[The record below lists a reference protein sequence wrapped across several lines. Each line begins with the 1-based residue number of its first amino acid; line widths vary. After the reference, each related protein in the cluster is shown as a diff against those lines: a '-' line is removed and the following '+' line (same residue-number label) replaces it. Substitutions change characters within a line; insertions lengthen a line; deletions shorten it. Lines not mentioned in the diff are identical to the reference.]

1 MSNRSVNV
9 LVVDDDIAVC
19 RILHRM
25 LSDEQYEVQISQSVA
40 DALRSIEEKH
50 FDVYVMDYKLPD
62 GTGLDV
68 AERIRA
74 KGSEAPIILISGYDP
89 SAVALRA
96 EKLHISDIIEKPF
109 ARATICNAVKKAI
122 GFTAG
127 AEQSEA
133 GSGVPDVAEPGGS
146 TGAASDPSKKKGIS
160 KATLVGI
167 VVLLLLVFSVAVYVM
182 MHVK

>member
-40 DALRSIEEKH
+40 DALRSIEEKL

-68 AERIRA
+68 AERIRV

-122 GFTAG
+122 GFTAA
-127 AEQSEA
+127 AEQGGA
-133 GSGVPDVAEPGGS
+133 GSGVLGTEPGGATATS
-146 TGAASDPSKKKGIS
+146 GPSKKKGIS
-160 KATLVGI
+160 KAALIGI
-167 VVLLLLVFSVAVYVM
+167 VFVLLLVFSVAVYFM
-182 MHVK
+182 MHMK